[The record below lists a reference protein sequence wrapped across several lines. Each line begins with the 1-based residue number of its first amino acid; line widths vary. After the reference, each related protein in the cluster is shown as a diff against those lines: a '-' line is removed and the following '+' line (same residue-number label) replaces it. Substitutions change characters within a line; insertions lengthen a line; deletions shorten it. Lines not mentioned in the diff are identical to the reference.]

1 MKLGI
6 VFSGQGAQK
15 AKMGIEFLNDP
26 VFKQLV
32 QTATRISKL
41 NILKNMESAND
52 ELTKTVN
59 LQPTLTTLNIGLYKM
74 LKRDTSNL
82 KVSCMGGLSL
92 GEYSALIASN
102 AIDFEQGIRL
112 LVDRGKYMQE
122 VANDHKGS
130 MLAIINPNMEKIKD
144 ICNLYD
150 VEIANYNSP
159 NQIVIGGIDEKIK
172 QAKKVILEEEAAFRV
187 VELNV
192 NGAFH
197 TSLFSKVKGQLAN
210 SLKKVTFN
218 EPKIPVLSNTI
229 SKPFTKQNISEIL
242 AKQVTNPTYF
252 AKNIESMKKDYGVT
266 HIVQIGPGKALTSF
280 IKQSALGIKTYNIAT
295 LKDYQRFLTIYS
307 NFK

>member
-172 QAKKVILEEEAAFRV
+172 QAKKVILEEEAALRV

-295 LKDYQRFLTIYS
+295 LKDYQRFLTIKKS
-307 NFK
+307 NS

>member
-1 MKLGI
+1 
-6 VFSGQGAQK
+6 
-15 AKMGIEFLNDP
+15 
-26 VFKQLV
+26 
-32 QTATRISKL
+32 
-41 NILKNMESAND
+41 
-52 ELTKTVN
+52 
-59 LQPTLTTLNIGLYKM
+59 
-74 LKRDTSNL
+74 
-82 KVSCMGGLSL
+82 
-92 GEYSALIASN
+92 
-102 AIDFEQGIRL
+102 
-112 LVDRGKYMQE
+112 
-122 VANDHKGS
+122 

-172 QAKKVILEEEAAFRV
+172 QAKKVILEEEAALRV